1 MITQLIQY
9 DMRTK
14 TKTVIYETTGLE
26 NCMIGLYGDA
36 NNLILMINNNSLTK
50 VYKVDVEKDKIFYYF
65 EGEWIEAVNIKNGM
79 MTWSGTKTIEN
90 RSRPQNYLLDLN
102 TDIHYLYADS
112 DLLLSNNGIAW
123 IDLKKPD
130 NEIAKGQLS
139 INENSQL
146 AYQKMN

>member
-1 MITQLIQY
+1 
-9 DMRTK
+9 
-14 TKTVIYETTGLE
+14 
-26 NCMIGLYGDA
+26 
-36 NNLILMINNNSLTK
+36 
-50 VYKVDVEKDKIFYYF
+50 
-65 EGEWIEAVNIKNGM
+65 M

-130 NEIAKGQLS
+130 NEIAKGQPVSYTHLDVYKR
-139 INENSQL
+139 QL
-146 AYQKMN
+146 MSTAYSDY

>member
-1 MITQLIQY
+1 MSKRI
-9 DMRTK
+9 K
-14 TKTVIYETTGLE
+14 
-26 NCMIGLYGDA
+26 
-36 NNLILMINNNSLTK
+36 S
-50 VYKVDVEKDKIFYYF
+50 FYYF
-65 EGEWIEAVNIKNGM
+65 ESEWIEAVNIKNGM